1 MERDTA
7 SDPETELCVCMHA
20 KSLQSCLTL
29 CDPMDC
35 NPPGSSVHEILQA
48 RILAWVAIP
57 PPGDLPHPEVEPTSL
72 LSPALAGGLFTTSAP
87 GEAENELYTVKARPY
102 RDVSHNLVSLF
113 AQVS

>member
-1 MERDTA
+1 MRFSRQEYWRGL
-7 SDPETELCVCMHA
+7 PF
-20 KSLQSCLTL
+20 
-29 CDPMDC
+29 
-35 NPPGSSVHEILQA
+35 
-48 RILAWVAIP
+48 P

-113 AQVS
+113 AQVN